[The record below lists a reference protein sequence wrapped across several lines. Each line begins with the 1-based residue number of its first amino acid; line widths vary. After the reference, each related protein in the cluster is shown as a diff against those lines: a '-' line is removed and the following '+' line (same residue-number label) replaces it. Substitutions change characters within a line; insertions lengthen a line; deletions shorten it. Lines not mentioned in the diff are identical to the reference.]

1 MQFCPPSGAADCF
14 ENRCGT
20 IARCKGS
27 HAKRKARERRR
38 GRGRGSGSRKGRDC
52 NRNRSLALICHFARM
67 ATTAL
72 ESTKGGERGGKAVLG
87 EWAHNIKWQPHT
99 DTHTHAYS
107 RKNFCFSL
115 RRVKS
120 CSFFY
125 KNFSVFFFGFFFT
138 GFYGFFLFL
147 CLTPAAFL
155 ASISVAATHRHTQ
168 LDFEKCRKN

>member
-1 MQFCPPSGAADCF
+1 MQSALLCVCVCISFGTWIVINIRTLMQFCPPSGAADCF

-107 RKNFCFSL
+107 RKKKL
-115 RRVKS
+115 L
-120 CSFFY
+120 FFPTPC
-125 KNFSVFFFGFFFT
+125 KKLQ
-138 GFYGFFLFL
+138 FFL
-147 CLTPAAFL
+147 
-155 ASISVAATHRHTQ
+155 
-168 LDFEKCRKN
+168 